1 MAGMP
6 MAVSADEIVHAF
18 QHQFPLQYDLV
29 VARMVAERQEQQIRE
44 LEQEISIL
52 RTKDEEV

>member
-1 MAGMP
+1 MT
-6 MAVSADEIVHAF
+6 VTADEIVHAF

-29 VARMVAERQEQQIRE
+29 VARMIAEKQTQQIQE

>member
-1 MAGMP
+1 MGAMP
-6 MAVSADEIVHAF
+6 MTVTADEIVHAF

-29 VARMVAERQEQQIRE
+29 VARMIAEKQTQQIQE